1 MKFKPNQSGYVSL
14 LVTSV
19 LLLIALTI
27 ALASSRGI
35 FFQIKVAQNEIKARQ
50 AHWKAEGGLECAF
63 TINHNNNSVLPD
75 AQDYSAC
82 NLSTVSVTSPPAPS
96 VTPGSSEPRYF
107 EIVSLANNHL
117 TLKKSIKVFSR
128 TSGAIQARSDLM
140 LIGSN
145 TFKPEFVAPDYC
157 FSVRFQTSITLQG
170 SVVTNDP
177 AGNTCNSAYKTNT
190 EQPGLCV
197 SEDTNCDGSGAPN
210 DYNVQVV
217 GNSTDY
223 IGDGK
228 MFENDFIH
236 DPDLDPFES
245 FFGYPRSEIATVKSQ
260 FEVIAGSVVDTNTAS
275 GTSSCKDLILG
286 AFASNNKVWVVGDCD
301 LENGLGV
308 AAGSSPKVLVVENGI
323 LSTYGVDT
331 FPGMVYHLFTSTV
344 GDMTSRWTSDVSGTD
359 HLGSLTAAQKA
370 KLTFI
375 SGGSFKPTGGFV
387 FDTVGGLSVFTSSL
401 NLEFD
406 ATAIPNNDNRISWL
420 RGSWNDL

>member
-1 MKFKPNQSGYVSL
+1 MKLKSNQSGYVSL

-75 AQDYSAC
+75 AQDYSVC
-82 NLSTVSVTSPPAPS
+82 DLSTVSVISPSAS

-117 TLKKSIKVFSR
+117 TLKKSIKVLSR

-157 FSVRFQTSITLQG
+157 VSVRFQTSITLQG
-170 SVVTNDP
+170 GVVTNDP
-177 AGNTCNSAYKTNT
+177 AGHTCNSAYKTNT
-190 EQPGLCV
+190 ERADLCV
-197 SEDTNCDGSGAPN
+197 SGDTNCDGSGGI
-210 DYNVQVV
+210 YNYKVKVT
-217 GNSTDY
+217 GNNAGY
-223 IGDGK
+223 IGDDK
-228 MFENDFIH
+228 MFENDFVH

-260 FEVIAGSVVDTNTAS
+260 FEVISGSVANTGS
-275 GTSSCKDLILG
+275 GTSSCKELIVN
-286 AFASNNKVWVVGDCD
+286 AFSLSNKVWVVGDCD
-301 LENGLGV
+301 LENGLGIS
-308 AAGSSPKVLVVENGI
+308 ASSSPKVLVVENGI
-323 LSTYGVDT
+323 LSTDGVDS
-331 FPGMVYHLFTSTV
+331 FPGMIYHLFTSTV
-344 GDMTSRWTSDVSGTD
+344 GDMTSRWTSEVSGTA
-359 HLGSLTAAQKA
+359 SLTTFDAAQIS

-375 SGGSFKPTGGFV
+375 SNGSFKPTGGYV
-387 FDTVGGLSVFTSSL
+387 FDTVGGLTVFNSSL